1 MKVTFHFKISCLASY
16 FAVHGSPK
24 REREKTFTWQW
35 QNSKEKKR
43 LKENRRQ
50 LKIGGG
56 YLRS

>member
-50 LKIGGG
+50 LKIVEVT
-56 YLRS
+56 